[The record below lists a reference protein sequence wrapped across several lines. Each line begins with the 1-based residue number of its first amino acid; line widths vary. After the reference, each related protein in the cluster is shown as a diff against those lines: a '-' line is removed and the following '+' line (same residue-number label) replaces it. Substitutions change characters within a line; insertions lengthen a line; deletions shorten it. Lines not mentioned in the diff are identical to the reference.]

1 MVVVKV
7 AEVEVEVEVEVEAKA
22 VEVEAVE
29 SGVHCCCALP
39 LIFTLDSLEELE
51 TPYQ

>member
-7 AEVEVEVEVEVEAKA
+7 AEVEVEVEVEAKA
-22 VEVEAVE
+22 VEVEALVE

-39 LIFTLDSLEELE
+39 LMFTLDSLEELE